1 MHKGTEVVAHRG
13 ASAYA
18 LEHTLY
24 AYDLALVMGADAI
37 ELDVRL
43 IDGRLVVLHDRTTAR
58 TRREPLALADVLD
71 RYGARTR
78 WLIELKEPCPA
89 MEAEL
94 LRTLRGRDL
103 DVTVQSFDH
112 GSLRR
117 LAGKLP
123 LTALI
128 CESTAAPDVPAVLRE
143 VAAFAT
149 GAAVFHPSV
158 DPVVVY
164 AARAWGLRLHAYTV
178 NEPTEMSRLLAAG
191 VDGLITDR
199 PDVARTVVDRLAPVA
214 TVAA

>member
-1 MHKGTEVVAHRG
+1 MAHRG

-18 LEHTLY
+18 LEHTFY
-24 AYDLALVMGADAI
+24 AYDLALVMGADSI

-43 IDGRLVVLHDRTTAR
+43 VDGRLVVLHDRTTAR
-58 TRREPLALADVLD
+58 TLREPLALDAVLD
-71 RYGARTR
+71 RYDTR
-78 WLIELKEPCPA
+78 WLIELKEPCRE
-89 MEAEL
+89 MEAKL

-117 LAGKLP
+117 LAGELP
-123 LTALI
+123 VCALI
-128 CESTAAPDVPAVLRE
+128 CESTEAHEVPAVLRG
-143 VAAFAT
+143 VAGYAA
-149 GAAVFHPSV
+149 GAAVHHPAI

-178 NEPTEMSRLLAAG
+178 NDPLDMSRLLASG

-199 PDVARTVVDRLAPVA
+199 PDAARAAVDLLTPVTA
-214 TVAA
+214 VAA